1 MLERFR
7 AKLGVQ
13 IARLEHPAPRPNS
26 VAECARASASR
37 RSAARQDRRMT
48 NSPSSSARS
57 QHFLVVEPDPLFRLL
72 LCVALSG
79 QFSDFH
85 AVASFGEAQALLTE
99 QSFAA
104 IISEQ
109 HLTGGTGLALYNE
122 SRRGSSDAPFILMC
136 GGERVTLGDSNF
148 RFFAKPFGLADLAET
163 LAAMMAASP
172 RR

>member
-1 MLERFR
+1 
-7 AKLGVQ
+7 
-13 IARLEHPAPRPNS
+13 
-26 VAECARASASR
+26 
-37 RSAARQDRRMT
+37 MT
-48 NSPSSSARS
+48 NSPSSSALS
-57 QHFLVVEPDPLFRLL
+57 KHFLVVDPNPLFRLL

-122 SRRGSSDAPFILMC
+122 SRRGSSGVPFILMC